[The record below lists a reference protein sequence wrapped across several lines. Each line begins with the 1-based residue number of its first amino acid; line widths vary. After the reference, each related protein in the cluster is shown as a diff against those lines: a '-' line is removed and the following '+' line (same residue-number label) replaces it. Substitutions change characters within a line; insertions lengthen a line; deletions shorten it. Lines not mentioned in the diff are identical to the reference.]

1 MAERL
6 VICGG
11 LPVPASS
18 KDDVLKLDVNASEG
32 SVNRVNL
39 KLGDLSARMV
49 EDLPH
54 VLADLIEIAAYV
66 YCADQFTRR
75 GGDTMPDMG
84 KDWFRR
90 LRFRIPVRQIDLWRR
105 ADIREALI
113 EALTFLS
120 DDRFD
125 FDFVP
130 HPERQPTGLQPY
142 LDFGDSVESGFI
154 PDDVILFSGGLDS
167 FAGAVENLV
176 GRGRQVALVSHRAS
190 PMVMSKQNGLV
201 AALRDRTKPRQL
213 FHVPVSINKGHEE
226 AVEFTQRTRS
236 FLFATLGVVVAR
248 LFRKNVVQFYENG
261 VVSVNL
267 PVAGHVLGTRATRTT
282 HPKALADFSRLFSL
296 LLEEPI
302 AVENPYFWRTKA
314 EVVSIV
320 ADNGCADLI
329 ADTFSCTRVRE
340 ATRRRRHCGACSQCL
355 DRRLGIL
362 GAKLGEYE
370 PADAYVVDLFRGER
384 KPGLDVVMAESYVL
398 QALKL
403 SSMSEQAFFSAFG
416 QIFRI
421 LPYLPGPH
429 EENAR
434 KLYELHRRHG
444 QMVQEVV
451 SQELRHHATLIQS
464 LSLPRTSLLMLV
476 QSASVRLPDLVDQTE
491 IEAPISEQA
500 AQDIRPTVA
509 LPLVFAIDEE
519 RKRILFRGAIE
530 VKGAGFE
537 LVQELA
543 REFEEDVNAG
553 RPREEF
559 RFVPADALSKR
570 LKIDGQVLRQRLTRL
585 RRELERKFLNA
596 LDVQLDTNDVIEND
610 PWRGYR
616 LNPYLLRV
624 HPAQIRDIAVPAADV
639 TAA

>member
-11 LPVPASS
+11 LPAPASG
-18 KDDVLKLDVNASEG
+18 KEDVLELDAKASEG
-32 SVNRVNL
+32 AASRVNL
-39 KLGDLSARMV
+39 KLGDLSVRMV
-49 EDLPH
+49 EDVPH
-54 VLADLIEIAAYV
+54 VLTDLIEIAAYV

-75 GGDTMPDMG
+75 GGETMSDMG
-84 KDWFRR
+84 RDWFRR
-90 LRFRIPVRQIDLWRR
+90 FCFRIPVRRIDLWQR
-105 ADIREALI
+105 ADIRETLI
-113 EALTFLS
+113 ETLAALS
-120 DDRFD
+120 DDHFD

-130 HPERQPTGLQPY
+130 HPEPQPTGLQPY

-167 FAGAVENLV
+167 FAGAVESLV

-190 PMVMSKQNGLV
+190 PMIISKQSGLV
-201 AALRDRTKPRQL
+201 AALRERTKPKQL
-213 FHVPVSINKGHEE
+213 FHVPVSINKGHDE

-236 FLFATLGVVVAR
+236 FLFATLGLVVAR
-248 LFRKNVVQFYENG
+248 LFRKNTVQFYENG

-296 LLEEPI
+296 ILDEPI
-302 AVENPYFWRTKA
+302 TVENPYFWRTKA
-314 EVVSIV
+314 EVVGVV
-320 ADNGCADLI
+320 AEHGCADLI

-340 ATRRRRHCGACSQCL
+340 ATRRKRHCGACSQCL
-355 DRRLGIL
+355 DRRFGIL

-370 PADAYVVDLFRGER
+370 PSDAYVVDLFRGER
-384 KPGLDVVMAESYVL
+384 KPGSDVVMAESYVL
-398 QALKL
+398 HALKL
-403 SSMSEQAFFSAFG
+403 SSMSEQAFFSTFG

-421 LPYLPGPH
+421 LPHLPGTP

-444 QMVQEVV
+444 QIVQEVV
-451 SQELRHHATLIQS
+451 SQELRHHATLVQS
-464 LSLPRTSLLMLV
+464 LSLPDTSLLMLM
-476 QSASVRLPDLVDQTE
+476 QSASVRLPELLDQTE
-491 IEAPISEQA
+491 TEAPASEQA
-500 AQDIRPTVA
+500 ARDTRPTVA
-509 LPLVFAIDEE
+509 RPLVFAIDEE
-519 RKRILFRGAIE
+519 RKRVLFRGSIE

-537 LVQELA
+537 IVRELV
-543 REFEEDVNAG
+543 REFEEDINAG
-553 RPREEF
+553 RPKEEF
-559 RFVPADALSKR
+559 RFVLADTLSKR
-570 LKIDGQVLRQRLTRL
+570 LKIDGQGLRQRITRL
-585 RRELERKFLNA
+585 RRDLERKFLEA

-624 HPAQIRDIAVPAADV
+624 HPAQIRDGSV
-639 TAA
+639 

>member
-6 VICGG
+6 VVCGG
-11 LPVPASS
+11 LPAAATG
-18 KDDVLKLDVNASEG
+18 KEDVLELDATASEG
-32 SVNRVNL
+32 AASRVNL
-39 KLGDLSARMV
+39 KLGDLSVRMV

-54 VLADLIEIAAYV
+54 VLTDLIEVAAYV

-75 GGDTMPDMG
+75 GGETMSDMG
-84 KDWFRR
+84 RDWFRR
-90 LRFRIPVRQIDLWRR
+90 FRFRIPVRRIDLWQR
-105 ADIREALI
+105 ADIRETLI
-113 EALTFLS
+113 ETLASLS
-120 DDRFD
+120 DDHFD

-130 HPERQPTGLQPY
+130 HPEPQPTGLQPY

-167 FAGAVENLV
+167 FAGAVESLV

-190 PMVMSKQNGLV
+190 PMIISKQSGLV
-201 AALRDRTKPRQL
+201 AALRERTKPKQL

-236 FLFATLGVVVAR
+236 FLFATLGLVIAR
-248 LFRKNVVQFYENG
+248 LFRKNTVQFYENG

-282 HPKALADFSRLFSL
+282 HPKTLADFSRLFSL
-296 LLEEPI
+296 ILDEPI
-302 AVENPYFWRTKA
+302 TVENPYFWRTKA
-314 EVVSIV
+314 EVVGVV
-320 ADNGCADLI
+320 AEHGCADLI

-340 ATRRRRHCGACSQCL
+340 ATRRKRHCGACSQCL
-355 DRRLGIL
+355 DRRFGIL

-370 PADAYVVDLFRGER
+370 PSDAYVVDLFRGER
-384 KPGLDVVMAESYVL
+384 KPGPDVVMAESYVL
-398 QALKL
+398 HALKL
-403 SSMSEQAFFSAFG
+403 SSMSEQAFFSTFG

-421 LPYLPGPH
+421 LPHLPGTP

-444 QMVQEVV
+444 QIVQEVV
-451 SQELRHHATLIQS
+451 SQELRHHATLVQS
-464 LSLPRTSLLMLV
+464 LSLPDTSLLMLM
-476 QSASVRLPDLVDQTE
+476 QSASVRLPELLDQTE
-491 IEAPISEQA
+491 TEAPASEQA
-500 AQDIRPTVA
+500 ARDSRPTVA
-509 LPLVFAIDEE
+509 RPLVFAIDEE
-519 RKRILFRGAIE
+519 RKRVLFRGSIE

-537 LVQELA
+537 IVRELA
-543 REFEEDVNAG
+543 REFEEDINAG
-553 RPREEF
+553 RPKEEF
-559 RFVPADALSKR
+559 RFVLADTLSKR
-570 LKIDGQVLRQRLTRL
+570 LKIDGQGLRQRITRL
-585 RRELERKFLNA
+585 RRDLERKFLEA

-624 HPAQIRDIAVPAADV
+624 HPAQIRDGSV
-639 TAA
+639 

>member
-6 VICGG
+6 VVCGG
-11 LPVPASS
+11 LPAAATG
-18 KDDVLKLDVNASEG
+18 KEDVLELDATASEG
-32 SVNRVNL
+32 AASRVNL
-39 KLGDLSARMV
+39 KLGDLSVRMV

-54 VLADLIEIAAYV
+54 VLTDLIEVAAYV

-75 GGDTMPDMG
+75 GGETMSDMG
-84 KDWFRR
+84 RDWFRR
-90 LRFRIPVRQIDLWRR
+90 FRFRIPVRRIDLWQR
-105 ADIREALI
+105 ADIRETLI
-113 EALTFLS
+113 ETLASLS
-120 DDRFD
+120 DDHFD

-130 HPERQPTGLQPY
+130 HPEPQPTGLQPY

-167 FAGAVENLV
+167 FAGAVESLV

-190 PMVMSKQNGLV
+190 PMIISKQSGLV
-201 AALRDRTKPRQL
+201 AALRERTKPKQL

-236 FLFATLGVVVAR
+236 FLFATLGLVIAR
-248 LFRKNVVQFYENG
+248 LFRKNTVQFYENG

-282 HPKALADFSRLFSL
+282 HPKTLADFSRLFSL
-296 LLEEPI
+296 ILDEPI
-302 AVENPYFWRTKA
+302 TVENPYFWRTKA
-314 EVVSIV
+314 EVVGVV
-320 ADNGCADLI
+320 AEHGCADLI

-340 ATRRRRHCGACSQCL
+340 ATQRKRHCGACSQCL
-355 DRRLGIL
+355 DRRFGIL

-370 PADAYVVDLFRGER
+370 PSDAYVVDLFRGER
-384 KPGLDVVMAESYVL
+384 KPGPDVVMAESYVL
-398 QALKL
+398 HALKL
-403 SSMSEQAFFSAFG
+403 SSMSEQAFFSTFG

-421 LPYLPGPH
+421 LPHLPGTP

-444 QMVQEVV
+444 QIVQEVV
-451 SQELRHHATLIQS
+451 SQELRHHATLVQS
-464 LSLPRTSLLMLV
+464 LSLPDTSLLMLM
-476 QSASVRLPDLVDQTE
+476 QSASVRLPELLDQTE
-491 IEAPISEQA
+491 TEAPASEQA
-500 AQDIRPTVA
+500 ARDSRPTVA
-509 LPLVFAIDEE
+509 RPLVFAIDEE
-519 RKRILFRGAIE
+519 RKRVLFRGSIE

-537 LVQELA
+537 IVRELA
-543 REFEEDVNAG
+543 REFEEDINAG
-553 RPREEF
+553 RPKEEF
-559 RFVPADALSKR
+559 RFVLADTLSKR
-570 LKIDGQVLRQRLTRL
+570 LKIDGQGLRQRITRL
-585 RRELERKFLNA
+585 RRDLERKFLEA

-624 HPAQIRDIAVPAADV
+624 HPAQIRDGSV
-639 TAA
+639 

>member
-11 LPVPASS
+11 LPARASG
-18 KDDVLKLDVNASEG
+18 KEDVLELDVKASEG
-32 SVNRVNL
+32 AGSRVNL
-39 KLGDLSARMV
+39 KLGDLSVRMV
-49 EDLPH
+49 EDVPH
-54 VLADLIEIAAYV
+54 VLTDLIEIAAYV

-75 GGDTMPDMG
+75 GGETMSDMG
-84 KDWFRR
+84 RDWFRR
-90 LRFRIPVRQIDLWRR
+90 FRFRIPVRRIDLWQR
-105 ADIREALI
+105 ADIRESLI
-113 EALTFLS
+113 ETLASLS
-120 DDRFD
+120 DDHFD

-130 HPERQPTGLQPY
+130 HPEPQPTGLQPY

-154 PDDVILFSGGLDS
+154 PDEVILFSGGLDS
-167 FAGAVENLV
+167 FAGAVESLV

-190 PMVMSKQNGLV
+190 PMIMSKQGGLV
-201 AALRDRTKPRQL
+201 AALRERTKPRQL

-236 FLFATLGVVVAR
+236 FLFATLGLVVAR
-248 LFRKNVVQFYENG
+248 LFRKNIVQFYENG

-282 HPKALADFSRLFSL
+282 HPKTLADFSRLFSVIL
-296 LLEEPI
+296 DEPI
-302 AVENPYFWRTKA
+302 TVENPYFWKTKA
-314 EVVSIV
+314 EVATVV
-320 ADNGCADLI
+320 AEHGCADLI

-340 ATRRRRHCGACSQCL
+340 ATWRKRHCGACSQCL
-355 DRRLGIL
+355 DRRFGIL

-384 KPGLDVVMAESYVL
+384 KPGPDVVMAESYVL
-398 QALKL
+398 HALKL
-403 SSMSEQAFFSAFG
+403 SSMSEQAFFSTFG

-421 LPYLPGPH
+421 LPHLPGTP

-444 QMVQEVV
+444 EMVQEVV
-451 SQELRHHATLIQS
+451 SQELRHHATLVQS
-464 LSLPRTSLLMLV
+464 LSLPDTSLLMLM
-476 QSASVRLPDLVDQTE
+476 QSASVRLPELLDQTE
-491 IEAPISEQA
+491 TEAPASEQA
-500 AQDIRPTVA
+500 ARDIRPTVA
-509 LPLVFAIDEE
+509 RPLVFAIDEE
-519 RKRILFRGAIE
+519 RKRVLFHGSIE

-537 LVQELA
+537 IVRELA
-543 REFEEDVNAG
+543 QEFEEDVNAG
-553 RPREEF
+553 RQKEEF
-559 RFVPADALSKR
+559 RFVLADALSKR
-570 LKIDGQVLRQRLTRL
+570 LKIDGQGLRQRITRL
-585 RRELERKFLNA
+585 RKVLERKFLEA

-624 HPAQIRDIAVPAADV
+624 HPAQIRDGSA
-639 TAA
+639 

>member
-11 LPVPASS
+11 LPAAASG
-18 KDDVLKLDVNASEG
+18 KEDVLELDVKASEG
-32 SVNRVNL
+32 AVNRVNL
-39 KLGDLSARMV
+39 KLGDLSVRMV
-49 EDLPH
+49 EDVPH
-54 VLADLIEIAAYV
+54 VLTDLIEIAAYV

-75 GGDTMPDMG
+75 GGETMLDMG
-84 KDWFRR
+84 RDWFRR
-90 LRFRIPVRQIDLWRR
+90 FRFRIPVRRIDLWQRT
-105 ADIREALI
+105 DIRESLI
-113 EALTFLS
+113 ETLGSLS
-120 DDRFD
+120 DDHFD

-130 HPERQPTGLQPY
+130 HPEPQPTGLQPY

-154 PDDVILFSGGLDS
+154 PDEVILFSGGLDS
-167 FAGAVENLV
+167 FAGAVESLV

-190 PMVMSKQNGLV
+190 PMIMSKQGGLV
-201 AALRDRTKPRQL
+201 AALRERTKPRQL

-236 FLFATLGVVVAR
+236 FLFATLGLVVAR
-248 LFRKNVVQFYENG
+248 LFRKNIVQFYENG

-282 HPKALADFSRLFSL
+282 HPKTLADFSRLFSVIL
-296 LLEEPI
+296 DEPI
-302 AVENPYFWRTKA
+302 TVENPYFWKTKGEVATVVA
-314 EVVSIV
+314 EH
-320 ADNGCADLI
+320 GCADLI

-340 ATRRRRHCGACSQCL
+340 ATRRKRHCGACSQCL
-355 DRRLGIL
+355 DRRFGIL

-384 KPGLDVVMAESYVL
+384 KPGPDVVMAESYVL
-398 QALKL
+398 HALKL
-403 SSMSEQAFFSAFG
+403 SSMSEQAFFSTFG

-421 LPYLPGPH
+421 LPHLPGTP

-444 QMVQEVV
+444 EMVQEVV
-451 SQELRHHATLIQS
+451 SQELRHHATLVQS
-464 LSLPRTSLLMLV
+464 LSLPDTSLLMLM
-476 QSASVRLPDLVDQTE
+476 QSASVRLPELLDQTE
-491 IEAPISEQA
+491 TEAPASEQA
-500 AQDIRPTVA
+500 ARDIRPTVA
-509 LPLVFAIDEE
+509 RPLVFAIDEE
-519 RKRILFRGAIE
+519 RKRVLFHGSIE

-537 LVQELA
+537 IVRELA
-543 REFEEDVNAG
+543 QEFEEDVNAG
-553 RPREEF
+553 RQKEEF
-559 RFVPADALSKR
+559 RFVLADALSKR
-570 LKIDGQVLRQRLTRL
+570 LKIDGQGLRQRITRL
-585 RRELERKFLNA
+585 RKVLERKFLEA

-624 HPAQIRDIAVPAADV
+624 HPAQIRDGSA
-639 TAA
+639 